1 MADPRA
7 YMRVYRALAD
17 AIAAG
22 EMMPG
27 ARLDMGLIADQ
38 HDVSR
43 EPVKHAMR
51 LLARDG
57 LVERYD
63 GLGWYV
69 R

>member
-7 YMRVYRALAD
+7 YMRVYRALKD
-17 AIAAG
+17 AIEAGGLAA
-22 EMMPG
+22 G
-27 ARLDMGLIADQ
+27 ARLNMGLIADE

-43 EPVKHAMR
+43 ETVKHVMR
-51 LLARDG
+51 LLAADG

-69 R
+69 C